1 MVVVVGG
8 AVVVGGDTGWTATGA
23 TEGRTHLA
31 GVTEAPAD
39 TVGRGASVVG
49 TLAARRRSS

>member
-1 MVVVVGG
+1 M
-8 AVVVGGDTGWTATGA
+8 VVGGDTGWTATGA
-23 TEGRTHLA
+23 TEGRTHVA